1 MAPVPPAQT
10 SFDSWL
16 NTATALDAT
25 DLHLSAGLPPMV
37 RVGGSLVPIDTA
49 PVLEEAQVEAVAR
62 QVLGDQADQLDV
74 LGDVDFS
81 FAWGESARFRGNAFW
96 QRGRVAISLRHI
108 PTRVPTPDELGLAPG
123 AQPVPRGCERA
134 RDRHRPHRRRQDDD
148 AGVAHRPDQPAPA
161 LPHHHARGADRVP
174 PLSTSWRW
182 STSARS
188 AATSRSFAEGLRA
201 ALREDPDVLLVG
213 EMRDIE
219 SIQATLTIAETGH
232 LVFATLHT
240 NDAAQAIDRIVD
252 VFPADRRPQVQLQ
265 LAATLRAVV
274 YQRLLPTL
282 DGGQAAAFEVMIG
295 TSAVANMIR
304 EGRSRQLRNA
314 IATSQSDGMQTLEQS
329 LTELVAS
336 GRVDYEV
343 AAGASLHRKEV
354 KRSVS
359 AR

>member
-1 MAPVPPAQT
+1 LALVPPAQT

-25 DLHLSAGLPPMV
+25 DLHLSAGLQPMV

-49 PVLEEAQVEAVAR
+49 PVLDEAQVEAVAR

-108 PTRVPTPDELGLAPG
+108 PTRVPTPDELGLPPVLDQFLEG
-123 AQPVPRGCERA
+123 ASGLVIVTGPTGAGKTTTLASLIDQIN
-134 RDRHRPHRRRQDDD
+134 RRRRCHIITLEEPIEYLHSHVLAMVNQREVGSD
-148 AGVAHRPDQPAPA
+148 VA
-161 LPHHHARGADRVP
+161 
-174 PLSTSWRW
+174 T
-182 STSARS
+182 
-188 AATSRSFAEGLRA
+188 FAEGLRA

-295 TSAVANMIR
+295 TSAVANMVR
-304 EGRSRQLRNA
+304 EGRSRQLRNT

-359 AR
+359 VR

>member
-1 MAPVPPAQT
+1 MPPAQT

-25 DLHLSAGLPPMV
+25 DLHLSAGLQPMV

-49 PVLEEAQVEAVAR
+49 PVLDEAQVEAVAR

-108 PTRVPTPDELGLAPG
+108 PTRVPTPDELGLPPVLDQFLEG
-123 AQPVPRGCERA
+123 ASGLVIVTGPTGAGKTTTLASLIDQIN
-134 RDRHRPHRRRQDDD
+134 RRRRCHIITLEEPIEYLHQHELAMVNQREVGSD
-148 AGVAHRPDQPAPA
+148 VR
-161 LPHHHARGADRVP
+161 
-174 PLSTSWRW
+174 T
-182 STSARS
+182 
-188 AATSRSFAEGLRA
+188 FAEGLRA

-295 TSAVANMIR
+295 TSAVANMVR
-304 EGRSRQLRNA
+304 EGRSRQLRNT
-314 IATSQSDGMQTLEQS
+314 IATSQSEGMQTLEQS